1 MKGTT
6 KQQMATAGLVLAL
19 AAMGAPAGQA
29 AFPDGDSPSSPTQ
42 ARAVGLA
49 ERVRTEPAP
58 PAIDTSFSL
67 DVVAGGFDW
76 GDAGIGAA
84 IALGA
89 AGLLAGSI
97 LVVRRAGGRDRLS
110 TP

>member
-1 MKGTT
+1 MKRTT
-6 KQQMATAGLVLAL
+6 RQRTATAGLVLTL
-19 AAMGAPAGQA
+19 AATGAPAAQA
-29 AFPDGDSPSSPTQ
+29 TFPDGDSPVSSTQ
-42 ARAVGLA
+42 ARAAALA

-58 PAIDTSFSL
+58 PAIDTSFGL

-76 GDAGIGAA
+76 ADAGIGAG

-89 AGLLAGSI
+89 AGLLAGSV

>member
-1 MKGTT
+1 MKV
-6 KQQMATAGLVLAL
+6 KPRQQMATAGLVLAL
-19 AAMGAPAGQA
+19 AAVGAPAAQA
-29 AFPDGDSPSSPTQ
+29 AFPDGDSPSPTRAQ
-42 ARAVGLA
+42 AVVLA

-58 PAIDTSFSL
+58 PAIETSFSL
-67 DVVAGGFDW
+67 DAVAGGFDW

-89 AGLLAGSI
+89 AGLVAGSVV
-97 LVVRRAGGRDRLS
+97 VVRRSGDRNRLS